1 MGRPKELTEE
11 QRADLRARGF
21 VPVEVWVPDWDSP
34 EFKEQIRR
42 EMDAIAEAD
51 ARDPDIDDW
60 VRQVRGDLWDDVA
73 P

>member
-34 EFKEQIRR
+34 EFKEQLKRDC
-42 EMDAIAEAD
+42 DAINAAD
-51 ARDPDIDDW
+51 RRSGEINCLSEEVA
-60 VRQVRGDLWDDVA
+60 DLWDDL
-73 P
+73 PS